1 MNAKGEKGPRPG
13 ADAQPM
19 RSLADHTAFLLT
31 AVFLTVAIGAGA
43 IFLERADLAG
53 VQKRENELVVREAA
67 VLGTRLSAE
76 INSTFYL
83 VQGLGALF
91 ESNPD
96 QAEAQFHD
104 LAGRLFSARP
114 GLRSIA
120 FAPDFVI
127 SHVYPVTGN
136 EAALGLD
143 YRDAPAQFVGVER
156 ASRTGKPVIA
166 GPLTLVQ
173 GGEAIVGRFP
183 LFRSNE
189 EAERTFWAMLSTPVD
204 LAGLYERVGLS
215 AAETRVRVALR
226 SPDAAGL
233 EHGVFYGEARLFAE
247 RRAVFDVPLIS
258 GGWEIAAEPLDGWT
272 TVSPLRWVYRGAAGL
287 FGILLLGLLGVL
299 SLLNQRTARLREA
312 EILGEQVKHR
322 FLTNMSHEIR
332 TPLNGIQGL
341 AGLLENSLPDASQR
355 TYARTIYQCSRTLE
369 TLLDDILQLSDVTAG
384 TAPIHRPVEL
394 AALAGE
400 LLELLRIQA
409 DEKGIAL
416 RCEMDPHINGFR
428 SDPRMLR
435 QIFWNLLSNAL
446 KFTDSG
452 HVSFQA
458 KLCTDE
464 GGVCRKVVVTIA
476 DSGVGIDPEKLGA
489 IFEAFVQEDNSDT
502 RRFGGAGLGLAVVKR
517 YVDLLGGTVS
527 VASEKGKGSRFTVEV
542 PAG

>member
-1 MNAKGEKGPRPG
+1 MC
-13 ADAQPM
+13 
-19 RSLADHTAFLLT
+19 SLSDQTAF
-31 AVFLTVAIGAGA
+31 FLAAMFLMLAFGGGA
-43 IFLERADLAG
+43 FLFERADLAG

-67 VLGTRLSAE
+67 ILGTHLSAE

-83 VQGLGALF
+83 VQGLAALF

-96 QAEAQFHD
+96 QTEAQFHD

-127 SHVYPVTGN
+127 RHIYPVTGN

-143 YRDAPAQFVGVER
+143 YRDTPAQFVGVER
-156 ASRTGKPVIA
+156 ASRSGKPVIA

-183 LFRSNE
+183 VFRTNENE

-204 LAGLYERVGLS
+204 LAGLYERVGLRE
-215 AAETRVRVALR
+215 AETRVRVALR
-226 SPDAAGL
+226 SPDAVGL
-233 EHGVFYGEARLFAE
+233 EGGVFYGDARLFSE
-247 RRAVFDVPLIS
+247 PRAVFEVPLIS

-272 TVSPLRWVYRGAAGL
+272 AASPMRWVYRGTAGVL
-287 FGILLLGLLGVL
+287 VLLLLGLMGVL
-299 SLLNQRTARLREA
+299 SILNQRTARLRDA
-312 EILGEQVKHR
+312 EILSEQVKHR

-341 AGLLENSLPDASQR
+341 AGLLETSIPDATQR
-355 TYARTIYQCSRTLE
+355 TYARNIFQCSRTLE
-369 TLLDDILQLSDVTAG
+369 VLLDDMLQLSDVSAG
-384 TAPIHRPVEL
+384 TAPVHQPVEL
-394 AALAGE
+394 AALVGE

-409 DEKGIAL
+409 DEKGVAL
-416 RCEMDPHINGFR
+416 LCEIDPHTSGFR

-446 KFTDSG
+446 KFTPSG

-458 KLCTDE
+458 KARTDE
-464 GGVCRKVVVTIA
+464 TGVCRRVVVTIA
-476 DSGVGIDPEKLGA
+476 DSGVGIDHGKAGA

-542 PAG
+542 PGG